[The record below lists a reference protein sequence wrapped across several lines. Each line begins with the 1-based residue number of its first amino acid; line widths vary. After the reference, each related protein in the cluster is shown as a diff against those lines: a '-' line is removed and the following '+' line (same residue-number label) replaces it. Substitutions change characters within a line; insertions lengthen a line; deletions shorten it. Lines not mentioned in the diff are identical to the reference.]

1 MQSSFTDISKDSC
14 QLDYVLYETPV
25 STRFPFHV
33 QKQSKAIKKTTLNWD
48 KGPYLVY
55 LHAVDIINQLHV
67 HLALLFKNRNNTL
80 SKKKEEN
87 NFTQRTKSLSGSNQ
101 VLSG

>member
-1 MQSSFTDISKDSC
+1 M
-14 QLDYVLYETPV
+14 E
-25 STRFPFHV
+25 
-33 QKQSKAIKKTTLNWD
+33 KTTLNWD

-67 HLALLFKNRNNTL
+67 HLAQLLKNRNNTS

-87 NFTQRTKSLSGSNQ
+87 NFTQNKKPVRFKPRFIGLTTDIYVRPL
-101 VLSG
+101 VD